1 MPVCFH
7 SNAGVR
13 AMEQLAKVAGWAG
26 LVFLTALA
34 AAVVIKILTGSI
46 SLDGLLTGD
55 RRDGTGYFSVGRTQL
70 LVFTAIAAIS
80 YIRRVISAPAG
91 ASLPDIPAGTLAMIG
106 GSQLFYLA
114 GKARALWY
122 DPSAPS
128 SLKRNG

>member
-1 MPVCFH
+1 
-7 SNAGVR
+7 
-13 AMEQLAKVAGWAG
+13 MEQLAKVAGWAG

-34 AAVVIKILTGSI
+34 ATVVIKILTGSI

-55 RRDGTGYFSVGRTQL
+55 RKDGTGYFSVGRTQL

-80 YIRRVISAPAG
+80 YIRQVISAPAAAG
-91 ASLPDIPAGTLAMIG
+91 LPDIPAATLGMIG

-114 GKARALWY
+114 GKARALWH